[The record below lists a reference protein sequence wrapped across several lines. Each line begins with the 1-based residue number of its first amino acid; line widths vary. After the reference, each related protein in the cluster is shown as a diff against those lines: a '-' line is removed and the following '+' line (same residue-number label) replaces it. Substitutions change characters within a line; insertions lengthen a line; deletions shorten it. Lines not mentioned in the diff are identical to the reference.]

1 MATVV
6 IVIYALLLA
15 LANALGYYFWD
26 IVKSA
31 YKQIKE
37 ENENS
42 ARGNISSLKS
52 VQFKKTVGQ
61 ASFPS

>member
-37 ENENS
+37 ENENIQ
-42 ARGNISSLKS
+42 RGEI
-52 VQFKKTVGQ
+52 FH
-61 ASFPS
+61 P